1 MSAGDVTMCVRKNAD
16 AVRDL
21 RRAARGFDEL
31 AVMTE
36 RLTPEE
42 YARYRTIAA
51 ATLESADNA
60 AMLANI
66 GDRRPEVL
74 VENAHQE
81 RAELDDAP
89 PPASTF
95 ATLPAEVDEET
106 SGEFWPDLD
115 DREPPLWRRLLGVGS

>member
-1 MSAGDVTMCVRKNAD
+1 MSAGDVSMCVRKNAD

-31 AVMTE
+31 RVMTE
-36 RLTPEE
+36 RLSPEE
-42 YARYRTIAA
+42 YARYRAIAA

-74 VENAHQE
+74 VEDAHRE
-81 RAELDDAP
+81 RAELVE
-89 PPASTF
+89 T
-95 ATLPAEVDEET
+95 AEVLEEPAALEEEELT
-106 SGEFWPDLD
+106 AEFWPDGD
-115 DREPPLWRRLLGVGS
+115 EEPSWWRRMLGVAS